1 MQIIFLILT
10 PFSCKLKRM
19 NISPIDWAILIGYI
33 VFALGLGIYFSK
45 RAGQNI
51 NEFFVSGRNLPWW
64 LAGTSMVA
72 TTFAADTPLAVT
84 GLVVNDGIAGNW
96 LWWNAVLGGMLATFL
111 FSRLWRRA
119 EIITDVEL
127 TELRYSGPSA
137 SFLRGFR
144 ALYIG
149 LPINCITMGWVI
161 LAMQKIVVLTF
172 GLPETVSWE
181 IVEMQQAFVLTL
193 PTKVLV
199 VMGCLL
205 IAGIYCALSGF
216 WGVVMT
222 DLVQFGMAMV
232 GSIALAGIAIHKVGG
247 IDTLKAKLSEI
258 YGAEHT
264 VLNFTP
270 DFSAGEMAILTFGV
284 YLGVQWWASNGVDGS
299 GYIAQRMFAA
309 KDERHTLLATLWFNI
324 AHYTLRPW
332 PWILVALVAMV
343 VYPGLGD
350 PLHADPALH
359 DAEAGYPMLMLSYL
373 PTGLLGLMLT
383 AFLAAFMSTI
393 DTHLNWGASY
403 LVNDFYKRFFKPEAA
418 ASHYVAASRVSVIFI
433 MIIAGGASLSM
444 DSIADAW
451 KFLIALN
458 SGIGLVQILRWYWW
472 RINAWSE
479 ISAMVAALIASIVV
493 FTVPQT
499 KDEFAL
505 QMLIIVPF
513 STVVWIVATFLTSP
527 VSMATLTAF
536 YHRVRPSVAGWKP
549 IVAAIVETETPPSN
563 VGRGPVP
570 RDAVDAPTKAA
581 PALFAWVI
589 GAVFIYATLFGIG
602 KLLLGFTGTG
612 LAFMVIA
619 VLAGILL
626 QNFLG
631 RSIDDTPKSQ

>member
-1 MQIIFLILT
+1 
-10 PFSCKLKRM
+10 M
-19 NISPIDWAILIGYI
+19 NISPIDWAIVVGYI
-33 VFALGLGIYFSK
+33 LFALGLGIYFSK
-45 RAGQNI
+45 RAGKNI

-84 GLVVNDGIAGNW
+84 ELVVKDGIAGNW
-96 LWWNAVLGGMLATFL
+96 FWWNAVLSGMLATFL
-111 FSRLWRRA
+111 FARLWRRS
-119 EIITDVEL
+119 EIITDVEF

-172 GLPETVSWE
+172 DLPDN
-181 IVEMQQAFVLTL
+181 
-193 PTKVLV
+193 PYTKVIV
-199 VMGCLL
+199 VLGCLL

-222 DLVQFGMAMV
+222 DIVQFGMAMV
-232 GSIALAGIAIHKVGG
+232 GSIALAIIAVNKIGG
-247 IDTLKAKLSEI
+247 IGALKEKLVDV
-258 YGAEHT
+258 YGAEHNI
-264 VLNFTP
+264 LNFTP
-270 DFSAGEMAILTFGV
+270 DFSAGTMAIITFGV
-284 YLGVQWWASNGVDGS
+284 YLGMQWWAANGVDGS

-309 KDERHTLLATLWFNI
+309 KNERHTLLATLWFNI

-350 PLHADPALH
+350 PEHINPALKDPA
-359 DAEAGYPMLMLSYL
+359 AGYPLLMLDYL
-373 PTGLLGLMLT
+373 PVGLLGLMLT

-403 LVNDFYKRFFKPEAA
+403 LVNDFYKRFLKPEATPQ
-418 ASHYVAASRVSVIFI
+418 HYVTVSRLFVILI
-433 MIIAGGASLSM
+433 MLIAGVTSLFM
-444 DSIADAW
+444 NSIAGAW

-458 SGIGLVQILRWYWW
+458 AGIGLVQILRWYWW

-479 ISAMVAALIASIVV
+479 ISAMFAALVVSIVV
-493 FTVPQT
+493 FTLPQT

-505 QMLIIVPF
+505 KMLIIVPI
-513 STVVWIVATFLTSP
+513 STVVWIVVTFLTEP
-527 VSMATLTAF
+527 VSTETLTNF
-536 YHRVRPSVAGWKP
+536 YNRVRPSGSGWKL
-549 IVAAIVETETPPSN
+549 IAAETKE
-563 VGRGPVP
+563 
-570 RDAVDAPTKAA
+570 APDGTNRQSSQTDSKT
-581 PALFAWVI
+581 PALVNWVI
-589 GAVFIYATLFGIG
+589 GVIFIYSFLFSIG

-612 LAFMVIA
+612 LIFLLIA
-619 VLAGILL
+619 IISGAIMYKNLPRKERNNI
-626 QNFLG
+626 
-631 RSIDDTPKSQ
+631 